1 MNDDLDID
9 DEEAGYPL
17 DEAVEQIMQTSMLP
31 DDAAEAIKDCIAG
44 AGAGW
49 FDGWIVAWWM
59 ESPMPIEALGF
70 MGNTVPSAT
79 GWNAIFVADK
89 DGLGPVV
96 IDAADQASVCT
107 VIDVAECF

>member
-1 MNDDLDID
+1 MNDDEDQ
-9 DEEAGYPL
+9 AGYPL
-17 DEAVEQIMQTSMLP
+17 DEAVEQIMRTSMLP
-31 DDAAEAIKDCIAG
+31 DEAAEAIKDCVAEAG
-44 AGAGW
+44 DGW

-59 ESPMPIEALGF
+59 ESRMPIEALGF
-70 MGNTVPSAT
+70 MGNTVPSET